1 VIRHSQVISSFR
13 ALLEN
18 ALSSPE
24 SNMNKQGLLAQVR
37 ALVAEV
43 TRTRF
48 EGGAYAKMM
57 RAQGYADGY
66 MRALQDA
73 GLVDRNELLRAVGNG
88 RVEVVGAPTAELT
101 AMAG

>member
-1 VIRHSQVISSFR
+1 
-13 ALLEN
+13 
-18 ALSSPE
+18 
-24 SNMNKQGLLAQVR
+24 MNKQGLLAQVR
-37 ALVAEV
+37 ALVADV
-43 TRTRF
+43 TRARF

-88 RVEVVGAPTAELT
+88 RVEVVGASTAELT
-101 AMAG
+101 AMPG